1 MIFLPLIVL
10 FVMYDNYKAS
20 ETEQPFVDNL
30 QVSPFQEAAHFR
42 FAG

>member
-1 MIFLPLIVL
+1 
-10 FVMYDNYKAS
+10 MYGNYEVS

-30 QVSPFQEAAHFR
+30 QVSPLQEAAHFR